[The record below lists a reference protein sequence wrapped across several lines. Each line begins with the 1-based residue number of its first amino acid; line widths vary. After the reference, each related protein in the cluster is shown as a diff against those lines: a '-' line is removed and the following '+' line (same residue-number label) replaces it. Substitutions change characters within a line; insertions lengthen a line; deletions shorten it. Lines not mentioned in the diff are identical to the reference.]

1 MKLVMKICFILLIV
15 SPWPV
20 FAQDSLMVQSDT
32 LCPERDLSDVIR
44 GALNKPPKMKSADAG
59 SLMLLPIIGSN
70 PATGFMV
77 GVGGQYAFKI
87 PEQSNYSLISGS
99 LQYTTK
105 NQFIFMLKNNIYTD
119 NNRIFFSGDWRYLI
133 FSQST
138 YGLGTNSPE
147 GGILDYQFGLAG
159 AETHADSL
167 TQPMTFN
174 FGRLHQAVMF
184 ELTDGIYL
192 GMGYQF
198 DSYFKINDTKLSLGP
213 ADSLLT
219 SHYAYN
225 TLYDFDTESYYNST
239 IGVRFVIDKRDNMI
253 QPYTGYFFS

>member
-1 MKLVMKICFILLIV
+1 MILL
-15 SPWPV
+15 SPGVVP
-20 FAQDSLMVQSDT
+20 AQDSLKVQPDT

-44 GALNKPPKMKSADAG
+44 GALNKPPKIKSEDAG

-70 PATGFMV
+70 PATGFMF

-87 PEQSNYSLISGS
+87 PEHSNYSLISGS
-99 LQYTTK
+99 IQYTTK

-138 YGLGTNSPE
+138 YGLGTTSPE
-147 GGILDYQFGLAG
+147 GGILDYQFSLAG
-159 AETHADSL
+159 AETNSDSL

-174 FGRLHQAVMF
+174 FGRLHQSVGF
-184 ELTDGIYL
+184 EIADGIYL
-192 GMGYQF
+192 GLGYQF
-198 DSYFKINDTKLSLGP
+198 DSYFKIDDKKLSLDPG
-213 ADSLLT
+213 DSLIT

-225 TLYDFDTESYYNST
+225 TYYGFDTEKYHNSSLS
-239 IGVRFVIDKRDNMI
+239 VRFVIDKRDNMI
-253 QPYTGYFFS
+253 RHIRAIIFH